1 MKKIVNLEN
10 KEVTRLY
17 NKVQERVDR
26 ITGEVTTVIS
36 SFLQKEKTKDDFIKL
51 FVENITYLTDNL
63 SNPALRVILMM
74 IKNLNYQNIFQY
86 NSEFVSYFTNKKIL
100 GKSSVYRAIKELED
114 KNVIF
119 KITPQQREE
128 YDIVGLNSYIIN
140 PQIIGKGSFK
150 DLKKLRQTV
159 IKEFD
164 FDKLEMSQKIE
175 VETEYDGLEEV
186 KKNPHDYHIDDI
198 KQVATSNTIENQII
212 ISKKEEPSI
221 NNKALISN
229 NTQPTLFDENQKEQE
244 ARLFIEK
251 YAGILTGAF
260 DPTKSAKEL
269 KREKIDKDLEE
280 GRI

>member
-1 MKKIVNLEN
+1 MKEIVDLEN
-10 KEVTRLY
+10 KPVTRLY
-17 NKVQERVDR
+17 SKVEEKVDN
-26 ITGEVTTVIS
+26 ITGEVTTIVS

-51 FVENITYLTDNL
+51 FVENINYLTDNL
-63 SNPALRVILMM
+63 SNSALRVVLMM
-74 IKNLNYQNIFQY
+74 FKNLNYQNIFHY
-86 NSEFVSYFTNKKIL
+86 NSDFVSYFTNKKIL

-119 KITPQQREE
+119 KITKEQQEE
-128 YDIVGLNSYIIN
+128 YDIISPNSYIMN

-150 DLKKLRQTV
+150 DLKKLRQTT

-164 FDKLEMSQKIE
+164 FEKLEMIQKVE
-175 VETEYDGLEEV
+175 VESEYEGLDEV
-186 KKNPHDYHIDDI
+186 KENPENYYIEDI
-198 KQVATSNTIENQII
+198 KQISSPNAIENQII
-212 ISKKEEPSI
+212 ISKRKAEAD
-221 NNKALISN
+221 NQALIAN
-229 NTQPTLFDENQKEQE
+229 DIQPTLFDENQKEQE

-269 KREKIDKDLEE
+269 KREKLDKDLEE